1 MSSRMESLVTM
12 GLFRGL
18 GWSLLWHAL
27 STLTMAALPIWTA
40 NDSRCLRKVLALL
53 SPVSAIILRQSCF
66 RKSSVSATRL
76 PNKKFGDFSLPS
88 SEGWQQGDPLAGF
101 GFSSTIHPGLD
112 AIKTRFKQGYLD
124 DISKGDNWRVVL
136 TKLRAFI
143 EFATSLGL
151 SLNANKS
158 ELTILEPNTSLSDDI
173 IREFN
178 DLLPSIT
185 VTKLCDLEMLG
196 APIGQKALDPRVER
210 ETDFSEDYGNE
221 WNM

>member
-1 MSSRMESLVTM
+1 MKVDFANAFNAIRRDKTAESINQETPGFLPFFK
-12 GLFRGL
+12 LCY
-18 GWSLLWHAL
+18 SEDSIL
-27 STLTMAALPIWTA
+27 SF
-40 NDSRCLRKVLALL
+40 D
-53 SPVSAIILRQSCF
+53 
-66 RKSSVSATRL
+66 
-76 PNKKFGDFSLPS
+76 DFSLPS

-210 ETDFSEDYGNE
+210 ETDFSEDYANE